1 MCAVRTTLVGCGT
14 ENVTLL
20 FMRFLLFFVSLF
32 KVHISHSLVL
42 HWKICGTNCWDPVVG
57 IQIFNAYVWEYYSCS

>member
-1 MCAVRTTLVGCGT
+1 MCTVRTTLVGCGT

-32 KVHISHSLVL
+32 KVRISHSLVL
-42 HWKICGTNCWDPVVG
+42 HWKICGTNCCSWDPDLQCLCLGVL
-57 IQIFNAYVWEYYSCS
+57 FMFLN